1 MRIFLRTRLLAAAA
15 ALLLTATA
23 AADIF
28 GQSSGMTADVTNSAA
43 PKNIASSNSTS
54 RKAATT
60 KSPSTVGN
68 FPVIVPSKLNDGA
81 KTNEETDKATPKATD
96 KVANKSGAEDSSAS
110 GDSAAPPSPAPP
122 SPQGGVSQLSG
133 RTISRDRLGPQQY
146 NATAIK
152 MVDHVNAVV
161 GGFDQGAG
169 FGFGMEFTTAKG
181 ADLKGFEFYARA
193 LGSTKLY
200 RAGELGARVGTN
212 KTRGEFWFNYT
223 RRTRDNFFDFG
234 SLIPEDPETNFSTER
249 RSYNGLFSHR
259 FLRRVE
265 GGLYGSFSSTGSFR
279 GEDDRDLPIDTIFS
293 GNPGVTPIT
302 SFLPGFQQ
310 NVRLVS
316 YGTFAEVDL
325 RNNERGLTR
334 GGYFYGRFG
343 SVDAVDSD
351 NTFSDFGWNETELDG
366 RVYIPVFSHKTSIAL
381 RGYAVLRDPKGGSQV
396 PFYEQAFFGG
406 RSVGRGFTNAR
417 FRGNNSVLY
426 SGEVRQTIW
435 SQNDENTKGLD
446 IIVFGDVGQVWGDNR
461 SNTNPIVLR
470 NDDFDSRNYRTG
482 AGGGIQYRLN
492 KSVAFRFEIG
502 ASNERTLGYISL
514 RPGF

>member
-1 MRIFLRTRLLAAAA
+1 MCRFLRTRILSAGA
-15 ALLLTATA
+15 ALLLTAAATA
-23 AADIF
+23 VIF
-28 GQSSGMTADVTNSAA
+28 GQSSSITAEVSNSAS

-54 RKAATT
+54 RKAATP
-60 KSPSTVGN
+60 KSPTTVGN
-68 FPVIVPSKLNDGA
+68 FPVIVPSKLNGGPR
-81 KTNEETDKATPKATD
+81 TNEDTSKATD
-96 KVANKSGAEDSSAS
+96 KAANKSGANDNGAN

-122 SPQGGVSQLSG
+122 SPQGQVSQLSG
-133 RTISRDRLGPQQY
+133 RTISRDRAAPQQFSL
-146 NATAIK
+146 TGIK
-152 MVDHVNAVV
+152 VVDHVNALF

-169 FGFGMEFTTAKG
+169 FGFGMEFTTSKG
-181 ADLKGFEFYARA
+181 GDLNGFEFYARA
-193 LGSTKLY
+193 LGSTRLY
-200 RAGELGARVGTN
+200 RAGELGARVGSN

-249 RSYNGLFSHR
+249 RSYNGLFSHKFTPR
-259 FLRRVE
+259 LE
-265 GGLYGSFSSTGSFR
+265 GGLYGSFSSTGAFR
-279 GEDDRDLPIDTIFS
+279 GEDDNDQPIDTLFS
-293 GNPGVTPIT
+293 GNPGVSPIT

-316 YGTFAEVDL
+316 YGAFAEVDL
-325 RNNERGLTR
+325 RNNERGLTK

-343 SVDAVDSD
+343 SVDAVDTD

-366 RVYIPVFSHKTSIAL
+366 RVYIPVFSNKTSVAL
-381 RGYAVLRDPKGGSQV
+381 RGYAVLRGPKGGSQI
-396 PFYEQAFFGG
+396 PFYDQATYGG
-406 RSVGRGFTNAR
+406 RSVGRGFTNSR

-426 SGEVRQTIW
+426 SGEIRQTIW
-435 SQNDENTKGLD
+435 SMNDENTRGLD

-461 SNTNPIVLR
+461 SNIDPTVLR

-482 AGGGIQYRLN
+482 AGGGIQYRVN
-492 KSVAFRFEIG
+492 KSFAFRFEIG